1 LILPLS
7 PGQTAVNKVK
17 LEETMKIRS
26 LLTVGGLAIAL
37 ALPASAQQKDSVG
50 PQIAQQRDLLGVP
63 KALDEFGEL
72 NRGLDEAYSRN
83 DAAAAAAL
91 FTEDALLVDPEGMSS
106 GRQNI
111 EKRYA
116 DRFQRS
122 PIVSFN
128 CSWDR
133 CYLNAIDNAVWS
145 AGQWFGTF
153 QSQTGPVFAVGYWSA
168 IYVREGDDWKIRM
181 LTSNITPAPAATPSP
196 ATTTNNK

>member
-1 LILPLS
+1 MIS
-7 PGQTAVNKVK
+7 
-17 LEETMKIRS
+17 S
-26 LLTVGGLAIAL
+26 GL
-37 ALPASAQQKDSVG
+37 
-50 PQIAQQRDLLGVP
+50 P

-91 FTEDALLVDPEGMSS
+91 FTEDALLVDPDGMSS

-111 EKRYA
+111 EKRFA
-116 DRFQRS
+116 GTFQRS

-153 QSQTGPVFAVGYWSA
+153 ESQTGPVFAVGYWSA

-181 LTSNITPAPAATPSP
+181 WTINQTPPPTPRAPFNIALFDIVSTSLRKARSVARQSSGFGGEAAGSRAGPHIST
-196 ATTTNNK
+196 AG

>member
-1 LILPLS
+1 
-7 PGQTAVNKVK
+7 
-17 LEETMKIRS
+17 MKIRS
-26 LLTVGGLAIAL
+26 LLGVAGLAIGFAL
-37 ALPASAQQKDSVG
+37 RASAQQKDTVD
-50 PQIAQQRDLLGVP
+50 PQIAQQRDLIGHP

-72 NRGLDEAYSRN
+72 SRGLDEAYSRN

-91 FTEDALLVDPEGMSS
+91 FTEDALLVDPDGMSS

-111 EKRYA
+111 EKRFA
-116 DRFQRS
+116 DTFQRS
-122 PIVSFN
+122 PVISFN

-168 IYVREGDDWKIRM
+168 IYVREGDAWKIRM
-181 LTSNITPAPAATPSP
+181 WTINQTPPPTPR
-196 ATTTNNK
+196 AETK